1 MASHSLFADRTVLEK
16 EIRDLDVPI
25 RLEPDIQ
32 VALTPLAIGR
42 RTVGNRFV
50 IHPMEGCDGTLD
62 GAPDELTFRRWGR
75 FAAGGAKL
83 LWGEAVAIDPDARA
97 NTRQLLLSDNNL
109 PALERMIALARAEH
123 GSASDFLIG
132 LQLTHSGRWSYPT
145 PLVMFHDPALRN
157 NGRIVTDD
165 ELDRLQDLYVSA
177 TLRARD
183 IGVDFIDIKQCHR
196 YLLSEM
202 LAAKTRPG
210 KYGGSLENR
219 TRFVREVL
227 ARIAGEAPD
236 LILGSRMNLFDGV
249 PYRKNPA
256 TGIGEPLPG
265 LPTEARSDDGG
276 AKVGATENYLDVNE
290 GVEALR
296 MCRAAGLQLVNVTA
310 GCPYFNPHVG
320 RPADK
325 EPPDGYGA
333 PEPGLVGVARHFE
346 LAEAAQRACPDLP
359 VVGTGYSYLRQY
371 AVEAGEANLRDGRVS
386 LVGMGRGAIAYPDFA
401 RDVHMD
407 KRKVCITVSYCT
419 TLMRAKG
426 NELGQYAAGCAPRD
440 PVYAKLLQEIQKR
453 EKRQAGAPDSRDAGA
468 KTS

>member
-1 MASHSLFADRTVLEK
+1 MASHSLFADRAVIEK

-25 RLEPDIQ
+25 RLEPDIR

-42 RTVGNRFV
+42 RRVGNRFV

-62 GAPDELTFRRWGR
+62 GAPDELTFRRWAR
-75 FAAGGAKL
+75 FGGGGAKL

-97 NTRQLLLSDNNL
+97 NTRQLLLAENNL
-109 PALERMIALARAEH
+109 AALERMIALARTEH
-123 GSASDFLIG
+123 GPAGDFLVG

-157 NGRIVTDD
+157 NGRIITDD

-202 LAAKTRPG
+202 LAAKTRLG

-227 ARIAGEAPD
+227 ARIAEEAPD
-236 LILGSRMNLFDGV
+236 LILGSRMNFFDGV

-256 TGIGEPLPG
+256 TGIGEPL
-265 LPTEARSDDGG
+265 T
-276 AKVGATENYLDVNE
+276 GATENYLDLDE
-290 GVEALR
+290 AVEALR
-296 MCRAAGLQLVNVTA
+296 LFRAAGLQLVNVTA

-333 PEPGLVGVARHFE
+333 PEPGLVGVARHFR
-346 LAEAAQRACPDLP
+346 LAEAAQRACPDLAI
-359 VVGTGYSYLRQY
+359 VGTGYSYLRQY

-401 RDVHMD
+401 RDVQMD

-453 EKRQAGAPDSRDAGA
+453 EKRLAGASDSRDAGV
-468 KTS
+468 KTT

>member
-1 MASHSLFADRTVLEK
+1 MATHALFADRAVLEK
-16 EIRDLDVPI
+16 EIVDLDVPI
-25 RLEPDIQ
+25 RLEADIRTS
-32 VALTPLAIGR
+32 LTPLAIGT
-42 RTVGNRFV
+42 RTVGNRFA
-50 IHPMEGCDGTLD
+50 IHPMEGCDGTLA

-75 FAAGGAKL
+75 FGSGGAKL

-97 NTRQLLLSDNNL
+97 NTRQLLLSEENL
-109 PALERMIALARAEH
+109 PALERMIALARSEH
-123 GSASDFLIG
+123 GQASDFLVG

-157 NGRIVTDD
+157 NGRIITDD
-165 ELDRLQDLYVSA
+165 ELDRLQDRYVQA

-202 LAAKTRPG
+202 LAARTRPG

-219 TRFVREVL
+219 TRFVREL
-227 ARIAGEAPD
+227 LLRLRTEAPD
-236 LILGSRMNLFDGV
+236 LILGSRMNFFDGV
-249 PYRKNPA
+249 PYRKNA
-256 TGIGEPLPG
+256 TTGIGEPLPG
-265 LPTEARSDDGG
+265 
-276 AKVGATENYLDVNE
+276 ATENYLEVDDAVA
-290 GVEALR
+290 ALR
-296 MCRAAGLQLVNVTA
+296 IFRDAGLQLVNVTA

-333 PEPGLVGVARHFE
+333 PEPGLVGVARHFR

-386 LVGMGRGAIAYPDFA
+386 IVGMGRGAIAYPDFA
-401 RDVHMD
+401 RDVKMD
-407 KRKVCITVSYCT
+407 KKKVCITVSYCT

-426 NELGQYAAGCAPRD
+426 NEFGQYAAGCAPRD
-440 PVYAKLLQEIQKR
+440 PVYGKLLQEIQKK
-453 EKRQAGAPDSRDAGA
+453 ERDAARAKAAAAATA
-468 KTS
+468 KTT